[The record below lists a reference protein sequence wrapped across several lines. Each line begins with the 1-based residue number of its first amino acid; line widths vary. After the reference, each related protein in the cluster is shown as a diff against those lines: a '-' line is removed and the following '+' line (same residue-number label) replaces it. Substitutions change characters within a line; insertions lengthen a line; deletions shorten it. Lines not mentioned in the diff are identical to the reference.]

1 MEHVFMKV
9 FVFCE
14 VIGILITCFAL
25 LNLIRISKKHKKL
38 TDEEYLSKENRLA
51 RNKYLIMGILGMTIS
66 SLMQIIIIFTR

>member
-1 MEHVFMKV
+1 MKV

-38 TDEEYLSKENRLA
+38 TDEEYLSKENRLS
-51 RNKYLIMGILGMTIS
+51 RNKYLIMGIVGVAIS